1 VVGVLEVGYCVR
13 PTPVLFALLALI
25 CFGGALLFPE
35 WQALVVALGV
45 VFIVI
50 AVYAWMIL

>member
-1 VVGVLEVGYCVR
+1 MRLA
-13 PTPVLFALLALI
+13 PVFFALLALI
-25 CFGGALLFPE
+25 CFGGAVLFPE
-35 WQALVVALGV
+35 WGTLAPVVLVAMGV

>member
-1 VVGVLEVGYCVR
+1 VR

-25 CFGGALLFPE
+25 CFGGALIFPE
-35 WQALVVALGV
+35 WQDLVVVALGV